1 MLIHYTECVDINI
14 YDLISYTKTDEPDI
28 TLEELGDNIEYYIK
42 YFLESRYNIESD
54 DLDSDDVDAI
64 WEELKEIW
72 DA

>member
-14 YDLISYTKTDEPDI
+14 YDLISCTKTNEPDI
-28 TLEELGDNIEYYIK
+28 TLEEFGDNLKYYIK
-42 YFLESRYNIESD
+42 YFLESTYHIESD
-54 DLDSDDVDAI
+54 DIDSDDIDAI

>member
-1 MLIHYTECVDINI
+1 MLIHYTECIDIDI

-28 TLEELGDNIEYYIK
+28 TLEEFGDNLDYYIREFLNTK
-42 YFLESRYNIESD
+42 YHI
-54 DLDSDDVDAI
+54 DSDDVDSEDIDAI

>member
-14 YDLISYTKTDEPDI
+14 YDLISYTRTDEPDI